1 MESAIA
7 IFLLI
12 LFAIFAINFGLGL
25 IRLAFKLLTSPGALI
40 LAGVAGVIF
49 IFGS

>member
-12 LFAIFAINFGLGL
+12 LFAIFVINFGLGL
-25 IRLAFKLLTSPGALI
+25 IRLAFKLLTSPGAI
-40 LAGVAGVIF
+40 VLAAVAGVIF